1 MHIDSA
7 IKTVSRNVVV
17 NVAGAFWQFV
27 LIIIGTRLVLQQMG
41 ADSFGILALVGGTAG
56 YFLYLDIGIGETVT
70 KKVSETQD
78 AEKLSRTVSTLFFFA
93 AGFGLPLAMLTA
105 LFALFGIPALFSF
118 APPLMQSAISMF
130 LVIAAGLWLLYP
142 LSMFAKVFVGLNRLD
157 VYNAQRVI
165 FQTLILVM
173 ILAALRW
180 HNSAE
185 VAVAAIT
192 LGGLLWKT
200 AAYLTLRKM
209 YPHIEISRRHFDP
222 ALLRGLL
229 RYQGAATASQAAGH
243 TVYQCDIYMI
253 GILLDPASVAFYS
266 IANTIAMKLTEVAGV
281 LGTAAFPMISGFHGA
296 NMGDTVRKSFKLGT
310 KLMAVALMPLVV
322 FLFVHAEPVITLWV
336 GPAYLPA
343 ALALKW
349 LLAAWFINAASVIT
363 SLTVKAVDRPGLEAR
378 IGVVVAVANV
388 GLDYFFIV
396 KYGFVGAVYATFI
409 TQLLGFIALNA
420 AVCRHLGLPSA
431 PFLMRLLGT
440 AALGALFGAVYLL
453 PLPPWLFAV
462 PLALHTALF
471 FAAGYWLV
479 LDAEERMIM
488 GNMLRIARN
497 RAAG

>member
-7 IKTVSRNVVV
+7 IRTVSRNVIV

-27 LIIIGTRLVLQQMG
+27 LIIIGTRLVLHQMG
-41 ADSFGILALVGGTAG
+41 ADSFGLLALVGGTAG
-56 YFLYLDIGIGETVT
+56 YFIYLDIGIGETVT
-70 KKVSETQD
+70 KKISETQD

-93 AGFGLPLAMLTA
+93 AGFGLLLALFTA

-180 HNSAE
+180 RNSAE
-185 VAVAAIT
+185 AAVAAIT
-192 LGGLLWKT
+192 LGGLLWKIT
-200 AAYLTLRKM
+200 ACLTLRRM
-209 YPHIEISRRHFDP
+209 YPGIEISRRHFDP
-222 ALLRGLL
+222 TLLRSLL
-229 RYQGAATASQAAGH
+229 RYQSAATISQAAGH

-253 GILLDPASVAFYS
+253 GILLDPASVALYS
-266 IANTIAMKLTEVAGV
+266 IANTIAMKLTEVSGV
-281 LGTAAFPMISGFHGA
+281 LGTAVFPMISGFHGA
-296 NMGDTVRKSFKLGT
+296 NMGDAVRKSFKLGT
-310 KLMAVALMPLVV
+310 KLMALALMPLVV
-322 FLFVHAEPVITLWV
+322 FLFNYAEPVITIWV

-343 ALALKW
+343 VMALKW
-349 LLAAWFINAASVIT
+349 LLAAWFINAATVVT

-378 IGVVVAVANV
+378 IGAVVAVANV
-388 GLDYFFIV
+388 ARDYFFIV
-396 KYGFVGAVYATFI
+396 RYGFVGAVYATFI

-431 PFLMRLLGT
+431 PFLMRLAGT
-440 AALGALFGAVYLL
+440 AALGTLFGAVYLL
-453 PLPPWLFAV
+453 PLPPWLFIV

-471 FAAGYWLV
+471 LAAGFWLV
-479 LDAEERMIM
+479 LDAEERKLA
-488 GNMLRIARN
+488 GNMLRIISGRG
-497 RAAG
+497 RD